1 MTYWGSSAAALSGGG
16 FTPPTLAPIDDV
28 TQVLGLMLFAG
39 VGIFTLLATGRF
51 ASAIVAGAAA
61 GGINFGQMAR
71 TVTRWVTK

>member
-1 MTYWGSSAAALSGGG
+1 
-16 FTPPTLAPIDDV
+16 V